1 MVVRLLQEVTLQDLI
16 RLASVRVIF
25 GMGRENVGYE
35 SCKVRGGT
43 GYVPFVEK
51 ENRFK
56 YGWRV

>member
-1 MVVRLLQEVTLQDLI
+1 
-16 RLASVRVIF
+16 
-25 GMGRENVGYE
+25 MGRENVGYE